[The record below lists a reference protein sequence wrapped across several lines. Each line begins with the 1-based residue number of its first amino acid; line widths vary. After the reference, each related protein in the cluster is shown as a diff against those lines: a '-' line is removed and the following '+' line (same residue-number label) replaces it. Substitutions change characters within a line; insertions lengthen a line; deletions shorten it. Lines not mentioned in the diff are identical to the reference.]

1 MTIKLLQAT
10 DIASGTFSLLLATTV
25 GATVLLLL
33 GTAWVSKKWKLPVAL
48 AAIVTLVSALYYI
61 EASQIWQMSGQMPT
75 IYRSV
80 AWLITMPLQ
89 VVTLYFFIG
98 VMAPLSIWLFW
109 RLLVVSVVM
118 VLARYLGESNL
129 MYPTL
134 GFLIGLVAWLYV
146 LGEVFFGRMG
156 ELSAKSANF
165 SVHRSYFWLRLI
177 VTIGWAVYPLSY
189 FIVGFAGGVAEN
201 KLNIVYNLADLVNQI
216 AFGLAILTAAMKDR
230 GSNR

>member
-33 GTAWVSKKWKLPVAL
+33 GTAWVSAKWKLPVAL
-48 AAIVTLVSALYYI
+48 SAIVTLVSALYYI

-156 ELSAKSANF
+156 ELSAKSANL

>member
-48 AAIVTLVSALYYI
+48 AAIVTLVSALFYI

>member
-1 MTIKLLQAT
+1 
-10 DIASGTFSLLLATTV
+10 
-25 GATVLLLL
+25 
-33 GTAWVSKKWKLPVAL
+33 
-48 AAIVTLVSALYYI
+48 
-61 EASQIWQMSGQMPT
+61 
-75 IYRSV
+75 
-80 AWLITMPLQ
+80 
-89 VVTLYFFIG
+89 
-98 VMAPLSIWLFW
+98 
-109 RLLVVSVVM
+109 M